1 MIVKEKE
8 QIRLINKGIIGNFGE
23 TSKIWMGTPLYDNQE
38 IIGAMVVQSYQ
49 DSEAYTEDDLE
60 ILQFIAEKISSLII
74 QKKAQDELKVV
85 QHRLETATSML
96 RHDIANG
103 LSVIKSALKLYRH
116 TNQPNFLDEI
126 DKRIKKSLS
135 LIDSH
140 REQERFIDAHPNLNE
155 YKIKDVIKKIIP
167 SYPNIQFNID
177 GDIIIYADDAI
188 YSVFENLIF
197 NSVKYRKAD
206 TIKISFTHST
216 GKCEILYSDNGLKI
230 DKTTENNFSE
240 NNVFEKNI
248 GKTGIGLYLVK
259 RIIESY
265 SGGIYYIR
273 KGEAGANF
281 IIRINCP
288 LHNTI
293 NH

>member
-1 MIVKEKE
+1 M
-8 QIRLINKGIIGNFGE
+8 
-23 TSKIWMGTPLYDNQE
+23 
-38 IIGAMVVQSYQ
+38 
-49 DSEAYTEDDLE
+49 
-60 ILQFIAEKISSLII
+60 
-74 QKKAQDELKVV
+74 
-85 QHRLETATSML
+85 
-96 RHDIANG
+96 
-103 LSVIKSALKLYRH
+103 
-116 TNQPNFLDEI
+116 
-126 DKRIKKSLS
+126 
-135 LIDSH
+135 IDSH